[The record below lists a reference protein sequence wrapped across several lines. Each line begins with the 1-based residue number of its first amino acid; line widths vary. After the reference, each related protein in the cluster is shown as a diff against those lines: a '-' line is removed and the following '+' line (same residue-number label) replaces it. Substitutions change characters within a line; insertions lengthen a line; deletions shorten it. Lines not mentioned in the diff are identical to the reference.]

1 MNINEIARLAGVS
14 RTTVSRYLNNG
25 YVSEEKKEKIRKVIE
40 ETGYQPSTQAQML
53 RTKKTKLVGVVLPKI
68 NSDTI
73 SREVAGISDV
83 LAKRGYQIILANTNN
98 DIEEELKSLSLFRD
112 NQVDGVIFIA
122 TMFTRKHKQ
131 MLKEYKV
138 PIVILGQWLEGYPC
152 VYQDDYYASYM
163 ITEKLLE
170 KGQNA
175 AYIGVTDRDEAVG
188 AKRRKGFEAALHKK
202 KVPVVP
208 ERMKIGNFTMES
220 GYECAKELL
229 QQTPLIDSLI
239 CATDTMAVGAITCIK
254 ELGLRIPQDIQVVG
268 IGDSSFGKI
277 IEPKLTTVH
286 FFIKQAVWRQ
296 HLCLQI

>member
-1 MNINEIARLAGVS
+1 M
-14 RTTVSRYLNNG
+14 
-25 YVSEEKKEKIRKVIE
+25 
-40 ETGYQPSTQAQML
+40 
-53 RTKKTKLVGVVLPKI
+53 
-68 NSDTI
+68 
-73 SREVAGISDV
+73 
-83 LAKRGYQIILANTNN
+83 
-98 DIEEELKSLSLFRD
+98 
-112 NQVDGVIFIA
+112 IFIA

-188 AKRRKGFEAALHKK
+188 AKRRKGFETALHKK

-286 FFIKQAVWRQ
+286 FFYKTSGMEAASMLADLMENEEGIRKEIKMGCEIVLRNS
-296 HLCLQI
+296 HREN

>member
-1 MNINEIARLAGVS
+1 M
-14 RTTVSRYLNNG
+14 
-25 YVSEEKKEKIRKVIE
+25 
-40 ETGYQPSTQAQML
+40 
-53 RTKKTKLVGVVLPKI
+53 
-68 NSDTI
+68 
-73 SREVAGISDV
+73 
-83 LAKRGYQIILANTNN
+83 
-98 DIEEELKSLSLFRD
+98 
-112 NQVDGVIFIA
+112 
-122 TMFTRKHKQ
+122 
-131 MLKEYKV
+131 
-138 PIVILGQWLEGYPC
+138 
-152 VYQDDYYASYM
+152 YQDDYYASYM

-286 FFIKQAVWRQ
+286 FFYKTSGMEAASMLADLMENEEGIRKEIKMGCEIVLRNS
-296 HLCLQI
+296 HREN